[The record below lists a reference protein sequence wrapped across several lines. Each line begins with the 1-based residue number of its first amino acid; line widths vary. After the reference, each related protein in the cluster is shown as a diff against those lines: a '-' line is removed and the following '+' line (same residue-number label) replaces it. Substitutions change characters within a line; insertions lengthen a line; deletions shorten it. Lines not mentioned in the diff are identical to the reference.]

1 MSSLKV
7 YDPTDIFMK
16 VESFKNDWH
25 HKSRPANLNVS
36 AFNIHLGCLHMFRKW
51 FSATY
56 SMKKNLILL
65 MSNQRK
71 KNILPPIDQ
80 QTVKIIDEFCD
91 LTSLHGFSFLNKASN
106 TVVKIIWIIA
116 IFGMIGVGIVF
127 LINNTD
133 AYMKSRLETNIES
146 STANLS
152 VSPNSN

>member
-1 MSSLKV
+1 
-7 YDPTDIFMK
+7 
-16 VESFKNDWH
+16 
-25 HKSRPANLNVS
+25 
-36 AFNIHLGCLHMFRKW
+36 
-51 FSATY
+51 
-56 SMKKNLILL
+56 

-116 IFGMIGVGIVF
+116 IIGMIGVGIVF

-152 VSPNSN
+152 VSPYPG

>member
-1 MSSLKV
+1 
-7 YDPTDIFMK
+7 
-16 VESFKNDWH
+16 
-25 HKSRPANLNVS
+25 
-36 AFNIHLGCLHMFRKW
+36 
-51 FSATY
+51 
-56 SMKKNLILL
+56 MKKNLILL

-71 KNILPPIDQ
+71 NNILPPIDQ

-116 IFGMIGVGIVF
+116 IIGMMGVGIVF
-127 LINNTD
+127 LIDNTD

-152 VSPNSN
+152 VSPYPS